1 MSPAKTD
8 TILWNNAMAKHLLN
22 RTGFDGRPEE
32 IANFERCGLQASV
45 NSLFNFT
52 PVSPC
57 GTGLVGQWIPKPS
70 SEESFTKSRCC
81 SRRPLLTSNA
91 PVVASA
97 KFFGFCQFTR

>member
-22 RTGFDGRPEE
+22 RTGFGGRPEE

-57 GTGLVGQWIPKPS
+57 GTGLAGSGFPS
-70 SEESFTKSRCC
+70 
-81 SRRPLLTSNA
+81 RPRKRVSQSLA
-91 PVVASA
+91 AVAA
-97 KFFGFCQFTR
+97 DLC